1 MRSVFLFVIA
11 TSARGTTHIDRRTD
25 AARLFQ
31 QCRTAAVLRR
41 NRQRIS
47 PILEAGGDDDDHLR
61 RAVDGDVLLVEL
73 RFRATADGCQGDT
86 HRGVVACDLEACATD
101 EGVAARCDGAVRHAR
116 VAVLDFEDVH
126 HVRLL
131 AQDFDL
137 RLLDG
142 LAKLSPLGEQYIDR
156 VLKLLK
162 TVKHEGYYAKMAVAW
177 AYSFC
182 FIKFFEKTKNE
193 FESFDKNNIDK
204 FIYNKSIQKSIESYR
219 LTNEQKNILKSM
231 KI

>member
-1 MRSVFLFVIA
+1 M
-11 TSARGTTHIDRRTD
+11 IDIKQDLLKMQDEKYKNFHSGLCPGVNNIIGIRIP
-25 AARLFQ
+25 
-31 QCRTAAVLRR
+31 VLRDYAKKIKG
-41 NRQRIS
+41 QVDIS
-47 PILEAGGDDDDHLR
+47 SISNDYYEEVMLKGMLIGLEKK
-61 RAVDGDVLLVEL
+61 
-73 RFRATADGCQGDT
+73 
-86 HRGVVACDLEACATD
+86 
-101 EGVAARCDGAVRHAR
+101 
-116 VAVLDFEDVH
+116 LDFEKISNFIPLINNWAVCDTFCAGLKQIKNNKEKMWLFLQNYINSKKEFE
-126 HVRLL
+126 VRFAVVTIL
-131 AQDFDL
+131 DFYID
-137 RLLDG
+137 
-142 LAKLSPLGEQYIDR
+142 EQYIDR
-156 VLKLLK
+156 VLELLK

>member
-1 MRSVFLFVIA
+1 M
-11 TSARGTTHIDRRTD
+11 IDIKQDLLKMKDEKYKNFHSGLCPGVNNIIGIRIP
-25 AARLFQ
+25 
-31 QCRTAAVLRR
+31 VLRDYAKKIKG
-41 NRQRIS
+41 QVDIS
-47 PILEAGGDDDDHLR
+47 SISNDYYEEVMLKGMLIGLEKK
-61 RAVDGDVLLVEL
+61 
-73 RFRATADGCQGDT
+73 
-86 HRGVVACDLEACATD
+86 
-101 EGVAARCDGAVRHAR
+101 
-116 VAVLDFEDVH
+116 LDFEKISNFIPLINNWAVCDTFCAGLKQIKNNKEKMWDFIQNYINSKKEFE
-126 HVRLL
+126 VRFAVVTIL
-131 AQDFDL
+131 DFYID
-137 RLLDG
+137 
-142 LAKLSPLGEQYIDR
+142 EQYIDR
-156 VLKLLK
+156 VLELLK

>member
-1 MRSVFLFVIA
+1 M
-11 TSARGTTHIDRRTD
+11 IDIKQDLLKMQDEKYKNFHSGLCPGVNNIIGIRIP
-25 AARLFQ
+25 
-31 QCRTAAVLRR
+31 VLRDYAKKIKG
-41 NRQRIS
+41 QVDIS
-47 PILEAGGDDDDHLR
+47 AISNDYYEEVMLKGMLIGLEKK
-61 RAVDGDVLLVEL
+61 
-73 RFRATADGCQGDT
+73 
-86 HRGVVACDLEACATD
+86 
-101 EGVAARCDGAVRHAR
+101 
-116 VAVLDFEDVH
+116 LDFEKISNFIPLINNWAVCDTFCAGLKQIKNNKEKMWLFLQNYINSKKEFE
-126 HVRLL
+126 VRFAVVTIL
-131 AQDFDL
+131 DFYID
-137 RLLDG
+137 
-142 LAKLSPLGEQYIDR
+142 EQYIDR
-156 VLKLLK
+156 VLELLK

>member
-1 MRSVFLFVIA
+1 M
-11 TSARGTTHIDRRTD
+11 IDIKQDLLKMQDEKYKNFHSGLCPGVNNIIGIRIP
-25 AARLFQ
+25 
-31 QCRTAAVLRR
+31 VLRDYAKKIKG
-41 NRQRIS
+41 QVDIS
-47 PILEAGGDDDDHLR
+47 SISNDYYEEVMLKGMLIGLEKK
-61 RAVDGDVLLVEL
+61 
-73 RFRATADGCQGDT
+73 
-86 HRGVVACDLEACATD
+86 
-101 EGVAARCDGAVRHAR
+101 
-116 VAVLDFEDVH
+116 LDFEKISNFIPLINNWAVCDTFCAGLKQIKNNKEKMWDFIQNYINSKKEFE
-126 HVRLL
+126 VRFAVVTIL
-131 AQDFDL
+131 DFYID
-137 RLLDG
+137 
-142 LAKLSPLGEQYIDR
+142 EQYIDR

>member
-1 MRSVFLFVIA
+1 M
-11 TSARGTTHIDRRTD
+11 IDIKQDLLKMKDEKYKNFHSGLCPGVNNIIGIRIP
-25 AARLFQ
+25 
-31 QCRTAAVLRR
+31 VLRDYAKKIKG
-41 NRQRIS
+41 QVDIS
-47 PILEAGGDDDDHLR
+47 SISNDYYEEVMLKGMLIGLEKK
-61 RAVDGDVLLVEL
+61 
-73 RFRATADGCQGDT
+73 
-86 HRGVVACDLEACATD
+86 
-101 EGVAARCDGAVRHAR
+101 
-116 VAVLDFEDVH
+116 LDFEKISNFIPLINNWAVCDTFCTGLKQIKNNKEKMWDFIQNYINSKKEFE
-126 HVRLL
+126 VRFAVVTIL
-131 AQDFDL
+131 DFYID
-137 RLLDG
+137 
-142 LAKLSPLGEQYIDR
+142 EQYIDR

>member
-1 MRSVFLFVIA
+1 M
-11 TSARGTTHIDRRTD
+11 IDIKQDLLKMQDEKYKNFHSGLCPGVNNIIGIRIP
-25 AARLFQ
+25 
-31 QCRTAAVLRR
+31 VLRDYAKKIKG
-41 NRQRIS
+41 QVDIS
-47 PILEAGGDDDDHLR
+47 AISNDYYEEVMLKGMLIGLEKK
-61 RAVDGDVLLVEL
+61 
-73 RFRATADGCQGDT
+73 
-86 HRGVVACDLEACATD
+86 
-101 EGVAARCDGAVRHAR
+101 
-116 VAVLDFEDVH
+116 LDFEKISNFIPLINNWAVCDTFCAGLKQIKNNKEKMWLFLQNYINSKKEFE
-126 HVRLL
+126 VRFAVVTIL
-131 AQDFDL
+131 DFYID
-137 RLLDG
+137 
-142 LAKLSPLGEQYIDR
+142 EQYIDR

-219 LTNEQKNILKSM
+219 LTKEQKNILKSM

>member
-1 MRSVFLFVIA
+1 M
-11 TSARGTTHIDRRTD
+11 IDIKQDLLKMQDEKYKNFHSGLCPGVNNIIGIRIP
-25 AARLFQ
+25 
-31 QCRTAAVLRR
+31 VLRDYAKKIKG
-41 NRQRIS
+41 QVDIS
-47 PILEAGGDDDDHLR
+47 SISNDYYEEVMLKGMLIGLEKK
-61 RAVDGDVLLVEL
+61 
-73 RFRATADGCQGDT
+73 
-86 HRGVVACDLEACATD
+86 
-101 EGVAARCDGAVRHAR
+101 
-116 VAVLDFEDVH
+116 LDFEKISNFIPLINNWAVCDTFCTGLKQIKNNKEKMWDFIQNYINSKKEFE
-126 HVRLL
+126 VRFAVVTIL
-131 AQDFDL
+131 DFYID
-137 RLLDG
+137 
-142 LAKLSPLGEQYIDR
+142 EQYIDR
-156 VLKLLK
+156 VLELLK

>member
-1 MRSVFLFVIA
+1 M
-11 TSARGTTHIDRRTD
+11 IDIKQDLLKMKDEKYKNFHSGLCPGVNNIIGIRIP
-25 AARLFQ
+25 
-31 QCRTAAVLRR
+31 VLRDYAKKIKG
-41 NRQRIS
+41 QVDIS
-47 PILEAGGDDDDHLR
+47 SISNDYYEEVMLKGMLIGLEKK
-61 RAVDGDVLLVEL
+61 
-73 RFRATADGCQGDT
+73 
-86 HRGVVACDLEACATD
+86 
-101 EGVAARCDGAVRHAR
+101 
-116 VAVLDFEDVH
+116 LDFEKISNFIPLINNWAVCDTFCAGLKQIKNNKEKMWDFIQNYINSKKEFE
-126 HVRLL
+126 VRFAVVTIL
-131 AQDFDL
+131 DFYID
-137 RLLDG
+137 
-142 LAKLSPLGEQYIDR
+142 EQYIDR

>member
-1 MRSVFLFVIA
+1 M
-11 TSARGTTHIDRRTD
+11 IDIKQDLLKMKDEKYKNFHSGLCPGVNNIIGIRIP
-25 AARLFQ
+25 
-31 QCRTAAVLRR
+31 VLRDYAKKIKG
-41 NRQRIS
+41 QVDIS
-47 PILEAGGDDDDHLR
+47 SISNDYYEEVMLKGMLIGLEKK
-61 RAVDGDVLLVEL
+61 
-73 RFRATADGCQGDT
+73 
-86 HRGVVACDLEACATD
+86 
-101 EGVAARCDGAVRHAR
+101 
-116 VAVLDFEDVH
+116 LDFEKISNFIPLINNWAVCDTFCTGLKQIKNNKEKMWDFIQNYINSKKEFE
-126 HVRLL
+126 VRFAVVTIL
-131 AQDFDL
+131 DFYID
-137 RLLDG
+137 
-142 LAKLSPLGEQYIDR
+142 EQYIDR
-156 VLKLLK
+156 VLELLK

>member
-1 MRSVFLFVIA
+1 M
-11 TSARGTTHIDRRTD
+11 IDIKQDLLKMQDEKYKNFHSGLCPGVNNIIGIRIP
-25 AARLFQ
+25 
-31 QCRTAAVLRR
+31 VLRDYAKKIKG
-41 NRQRIS
+41 QVDIS
-47 PILEAGGDDDDHLR
+47 SISNDYYEEVMLKGMLIGLEKK
-61 RAVDGDVLLVEL
+61 
-73 RFRATADGCQGDT
+73 
-86 HRGVVACDLEACATD
+86 
-101 EGVAARCDGAVRHAR
+101 
-116 VAVLDFEDVH
+116 LDFEKISNFIPLINNWAVCDTFCAGLKQIKNNKEKMWDFIQNYINSKKEFE
-126 HVRLL
+126 VRFAVVTIL
-131 AQDFDL
+131 DFYID
-137 RLLDG
+137 
-142 LAKLSPLGEQYIDR
+142 EQYIDR

-219 LTNEQKNILKSM
+219 LTKEQKNILKSM